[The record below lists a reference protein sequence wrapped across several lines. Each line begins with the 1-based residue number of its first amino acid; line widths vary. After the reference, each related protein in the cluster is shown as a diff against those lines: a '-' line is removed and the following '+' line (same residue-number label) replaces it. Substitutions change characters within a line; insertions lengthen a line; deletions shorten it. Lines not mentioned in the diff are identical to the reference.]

1 MSLDFFKILLEAGPI
16 CTRKIRPYWE
26 EREDTTVFNTPVR
39 GSEWFRNYE
48 TGGWEFKGT
57 PVLSEEE
64 QEWILSVFKAVFGQ
78 DVRVEV
84 MCDGKDAIK
93 FKMRN
98 VFNPGKEKASE
109 DLTAYLLELRDVRKR
124 LNKLGKKFK
133 RCKVF
138 YLVYESESKMTSLN
152 VVFNKYWRRY
162 ENYEI
167 LFRNKTQARRV
178 M

>member
-1 MSLDFFKILLEAGPI
+1 MVDFEDILTGGKACVREW
-16 CTRKIRPYWE
+16 KPYWVGRE
-26 EREDTTVFNTPVR
+26 ETTDFNTPVK
-39 GSEWFRNYE
+39 GSEWFRSYE
-48 TGGWEFKGT
+48 TGEWKFRGT

-64 QEWILSVFKAVFGQ
+64 QESILSIFKAVFGQ

-98 VFNPGKEKASE
+98 AFNPGKEKASE
-109 DLTAYLLELRDVRKR
+109 DLTAYLSELRKVRYE
-124 LNKLGKKFK
+124 LNKLGTKFK

-138 YLVYESESKMTSLN
+138 YLIYESDSKMTSFN
-152 VVFNKYWRRY
+152 VVFNKHWRKY

>member
-1 MSLDFFKILLEAGPI
+1 MSQDFLKILLEEDPT
-16 CTRKIRPYWE
+16 CSRERKPYWV
-26 EREDTTVFNTPVR
+26 EREESTAFNTPVK

-48 TGGWEFKGT
+48 TGEWEFKGT

-64 QEWILSVFKAVFGQ
+64 QEDILSVFKEVFGQ

-98 VFNPGKEKASE
+98 VFNPRKEKAPE
-109 DLTAYLLELRDVRKR
+109 DLTAYLSDLQKVRYK
-124 LNKLGKKFK
+124 LNKLGTKFK

-138 YLVYESESKMTSLN
+138 YLIYESESKMTSLN
-152 VVFNKYWRRY
+152 VVFNKHWRRY